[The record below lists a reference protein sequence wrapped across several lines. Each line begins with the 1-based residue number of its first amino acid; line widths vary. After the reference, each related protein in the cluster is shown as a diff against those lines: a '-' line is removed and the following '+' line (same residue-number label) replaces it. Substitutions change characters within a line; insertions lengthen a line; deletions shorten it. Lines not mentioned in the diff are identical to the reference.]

1 MKLHWFPLQSKTN
14 PSFFHPIFVAIVNKI
29 VYNFANL
36 WKKLQEICQ
45 IWAFWAAAPKGR
57 CPVEHRGEFRD
68 VRPSVLPSVLPSFH
82 PSVRPSVHPSAHRW
96 WAPVK
101 KWENKHFRS
110 FLGSGPKGPMSC
122 RTQGG
127 ISRCPSVRPSV
138 LPSVLPSFRPSP
150 PVDHEGLKLALPG
163 LNLALQA

>member
-68 VRPSVLPSVLPSFH
+68 F
-82 PSVRPSVHPSAHRW
+82 
-96 WAPVK
+96 
-101 KWENKHFRS
+101 
-110 FLGSGPKGPMSC
+110 
-122 RTQGG
+122 
-127 ISRCPSVRPSV
+127 CPSVRPSV
-138 LPSVLPSFRPSP
+138 CPSVRPPPLRWPSRPQISP
-150 PVDHEGLKLALPG
+150 PRTQFSPPGLKSALLASNQPPSHALNLPLRPQICPPDLQSALPAYNQPAKPQICSQS
-163 LNLALQA
+163 LNYAL